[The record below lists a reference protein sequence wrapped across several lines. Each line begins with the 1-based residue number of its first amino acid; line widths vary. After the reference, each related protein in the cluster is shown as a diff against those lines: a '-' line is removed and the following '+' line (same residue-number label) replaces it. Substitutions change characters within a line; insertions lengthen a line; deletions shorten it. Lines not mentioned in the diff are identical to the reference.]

1 MIIERDY
8 SIKQITDEK
17 VLDLLHNG
25 VYGNYIYKI
34 YSKKDNCQ
42 INVLIGSDLYT
53 KFNICWGN
61 MTIFAKGMYK
71 NQIKEFIVEKLQNMY

>member
-34 YSKKDNCQ
+34 
-42 INVLIGSDLYT
+42 
-53 KFNICWGN
+53 
-61 MTIFAKGMYK
+61 
-71 NQIKEFIVEKLQNMY
+71 